1 MVPPTLVL
9 RTQGKE
15 IPFPHLF
22 WHWRRGVATMESL
35 MRLFLLLA
43 LLSSSQAG
51 PKVTLQVKLT
61 EAFQAKTSQISSAL
75 DMLQK
80 ICLLLHLPSGTNV
93 TLLHKGPPHFL
104 TCRA

>member
-1 MVPPTLVL
+1 
-9 RTQGKE
+9 
-15 IPFPHLF
+15 
-22 WHWRRGVATMESL
+22 MESL
-35 MRLFLLLA
+35 MSLFLFLA
-43 LLSSSQAG
+43 LLSSSHAG

-61 EAFQAKTSQISSAL
+61 KAFQANVSQDSSAL

-93 TLLHKGPPHFL
+93 TLHYKGPSPHHL